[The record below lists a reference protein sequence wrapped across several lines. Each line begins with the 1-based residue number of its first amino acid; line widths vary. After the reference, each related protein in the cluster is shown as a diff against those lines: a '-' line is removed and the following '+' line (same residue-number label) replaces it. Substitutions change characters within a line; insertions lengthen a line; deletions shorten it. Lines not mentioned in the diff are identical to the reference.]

1 MTVIGI
7 DTSCRVGGIA
17 VVRAGRLL
25 GGELFGLEAGHSER
39 LLPALE
45 RLLEELE
52 LQPDQIDGIAVS
64 FGPGSFTGLRIGLA
78 AAKGLAYAWQ
88 LPLVGVSTLK
98 ASAWTFKG
106 VDAMICAS
114 LDARR
119 ESVYRAWYDG
129 RTLEAAG
136 SGPVPPEERVGVDVV
151 AQEAEEARTAGRQV
165 ILVGDGAPA
174 VMSAIE
180 ARRGRGE
187 AAAAVAMAPFGAE
200 VQRPANVACIGAEE
214 LKLGRRDDPF
224 SIVPNYLRRSEAERR
239 WLQRQS

>member
-1 MTVIGI
+1 MIVIGI
-7 DTSCRVGGIA
+7 DTACRVGGVA
-17 VVRAGRLL
+17 VVQAGRLL

-45 RLLEELE
+45 RLLDALQ
-52 LQPDQIDGIAVS
+52 LQPDQIDGIAVCL
-64 FGPGSFTGLRIGLA
+64 GPGSFTGLRIGLA
-78 AAKGLAYAWQ
+78 AAKGLAYAWE

-129 RTLEAAG
+129 RTLAG
-136 SGPVPPEERVGVDVV
+136 SGPAPPEERVGVDAV
-151 AQEAEEARTAGRQV
+151 AQEAAEAWAAGRQV